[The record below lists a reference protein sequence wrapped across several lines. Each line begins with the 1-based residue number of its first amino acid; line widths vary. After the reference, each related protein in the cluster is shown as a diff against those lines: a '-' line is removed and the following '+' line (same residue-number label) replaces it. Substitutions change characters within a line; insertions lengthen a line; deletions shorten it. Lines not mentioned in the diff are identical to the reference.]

1 VESQAHHIP
10 GVSFFL
16 DFVKYSTEGFP
27 PNQTIL
33 AADFILKSSA
43 TSKALKI

>member
-1 VESQAHHIP
+1 MESQAHHIQEFP
-10 GVSFFL
+10 FL

>member
-1 VESQAHHIP
+1 MESQAHHIP
-10 GVSFFL
+10 GVSFL

>member
-1 VESQAHHIP
+1 MESQAHHIP
-10 GVSFFL
+10 GVSFF
-16 DFVKYSTEGFP
+16 FVKYSTEGFP